1 MKPIIQKLWMFIAVL
16 CASLSV
22 SAQDFFTTEMWYR
35 ILSEGNRTVEIV
47 QAVLLSG
54 DIEIPRKVIYESK
67 TYTVTSIGKDAFST
81 CGSLTSVTIPN
92 SVTFI
97 GDNAFSCSRL
107 ENINVDSENVNYS
120 SIDGILYNKEA
131 TNLIRCPK
139 AKTSATIPN
148 SVTTISEKAFSGCD
162 LTSVTIPNSVIS
174 IGDNAFQRCSNLT
187 SVTIPNSV
195 TSIGAGAFYY
205 CGSLTSVTIPNTVTS
220 IGKEAFYHC
229 ESLISVTIP
238 NSVTSIGDNA
248 FQECSSLTSVTIPN
262 SVTSIGDNAFQECS
276 SLTSVTIPNS
286 VTSIGASAFYG
297 CSSLTSVTIPNSVT
311 SIGYNA
317 FYYCVSLKAI
327 YMQCEV
333 PIECDP
339 RFSDDALKEAVLY
352 VPTGTMA
359 EYEKVDPWRNFW
371 NIEEMDFTGVDG
383 IEADNNDSI
392 QISVNNGILTIDGI
406 GRHESVTVYDM
417 HGCILYNGL
426 SHSIDKLSP
435 GIYIVKAGSSTI
447 KISI

>member
-1 MKPIIQKLWMFIAVL
+1 M
-16 CASLSV
+16 
-22 SAQDFFTTEMWYR
+22 
-35 ILSEGNRTVEIV
+35 
-47 QAVLLSG
+47 
-54 DIEIPRKVIYESK
+54 
-67 TYTVTSIGKDAFST
+67 
-81 CGSLTSVTIPN
+81 
-92 SVTFI
+92 
-97 GDNAFSCSRL
+97 
-107 ENINVDSENVNYS
+107 
-120 SIDGILYNKEA
+120 
-131 TNLIRCPK
+131 
-139 AKTSATIPN
+139 
-148 SVTTISEKAFSGCD
+148 
-162 LTSVTIPNSVIS
+162 
-174 IGDNAFQRCSNLT
+174 
-187 SVTIPNSV
+187 
-195 TSIGAGAFYY
+195 
-205 CGSLTSVTIPNTVTS
+205 
-220 IGKEAFYHC
+220 
-229 ESLISVTIP
+229 
-238 NSVTSIGDNA
+238 
-248 FQECSSLTSVTIPN
+248 
-262 SVTSIGDNAFQECS
+262 
-276 SLTSVTIPNS
+276 
-286 VTSIGASAFYG
+286 
-297 CSSLTSVTIPNSVT
+297 TIPNSVT

>member
-1 MKPIIQKLWMFIAVL
+1 MYTNHKINKMKPIIQKLWMFIAVL

-262 SVTSIGDNAFQECS
+262 SVTSIG
-276 SLTSVTIPNS
+276 
-286 VTSIGASAFYG
+286 ASAFYG